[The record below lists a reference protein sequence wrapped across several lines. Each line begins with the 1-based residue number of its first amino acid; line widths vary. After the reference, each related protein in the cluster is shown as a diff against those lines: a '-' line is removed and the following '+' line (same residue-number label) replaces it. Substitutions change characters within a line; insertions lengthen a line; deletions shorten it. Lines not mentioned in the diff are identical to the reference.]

1 MKASCVLIP
10 YQFSTAGLGIMNQG
24 SGNLPQNISDW
35 ELTLEQA
42 IKRNNKI
49 VDKIIIINR
58 LMNFKQI
65 NSILKKFGL
74 LNFEQI
80 IRSCPVNV
88 VADIAFAA
96 FEADPEEILIVSE
109 ASDSILN
116 EEEYSMVIKEAKD
129 LAAFGNIVRVD
140 FESVSFTEKGSKQMM
155 EVDQSIYCFKA
166 AVYLDELLRY
176 DPAVYQTVK
185 RAHFKKSN
193 SFVNELL
200 DEMIPMHSFDE
211 AIVKKS
217 NLVKV
222 IKHKIKWKNKTGLN
236 QNVFVKN

>member
-24 SGNLPQNISDW
+24 SGNLVQNKSDW
-35 ELTLEQA
+35 ELSLEQA
-42 IKRNNKI
+42 IKRNKKI
-49 VDKIIIINR
+49 VDKMIIINR
-58 LMNFKQI
+58 LMNFKQV
-65 NSILKKFGL
+65 NSILKKFGF
-74 LNFEQI
+74 LNFKQI
-80 IRSCPVNV
+80 IRSCPDDV

-96 FEADPEEILIVSE
+96 FEADTEEVLIVSE

-116 EEEYSMVIKEAKD
+116 DEEYSIVIKEAKD

-140 FESVSFTEKGSKQMM
+140 FQSVSFTEKGSKQILDT
-155 EVDQSIYCFKA
+155 DQTIYCFKA

-200 DEMIPMHSFDE
+200 DEMIPRHSFDE
-211 AIVKKS
+211 AIINKS
-217 NLVKV
+217 NLVK
-222 IKHKIKWKNKTGLN
+222 ILKYKIKLKNKTSLN

>member
-10 YQFSTAGLGIMNQG
+10 NELSTTGLGNLNQG
-24 SGNLPQNISDW
+24 SDILAQNKSDW
-35 ELTLEQA
+35 GLTLELA
-42 IKRNNKI
+42 IERNKRI
-49 VDKIIIINR
+49 VDKMILINR

-65 NSILKKFGL
+65 NSILRKFGI

-96 FEADPEEILIVSE
+96 FEADPEEILIVCE

-116 EEEYSMVIKEAKD
+116 DEEYSMVINEAKD

-140 FESVSFTEKGSKQMM
+140 FESVSVTEKGPKQMSQ
-155 EVDQSIYCFKA
+155 VDQSIYCFKA
-166 AVYLDELLRY
+166 AVYLDELLRH
-176 DPAVYQTVK
+176 DPVVYQTVK

-200 DEMIPMHSFDE
+200 DQMIPMHSFDE
-211 AIVKKS
+211 AIVEKS
-217 NLVKV
+217 NLVKIV
-222 IKHKIKWKNKTGLN
+222 KHKIKMKNKSGLN